1 MERDTGVRRSLRTP
15 RAAGIAGVLFG
26 LLLTAALVLVRLGAP
41 GDPADVGAGLADP
54 GRRRLVMLALNL
66 VPFAGIAFLWFI
78 GVVRDRIGP
87 REDRF
92 FATVF
97 LGSGLLFV
105 GMLFVA
111 TGVATGVLADA
122 AARPG
127 RATDGWVLGQRIG
140 AVIMHTY
147 AMRMSAVFTIST
159 AAIGL
164 RTGFV
169 PRWLGFSGYA
179 VAVIL
184 LLGIGLTR
192 WVEVLFPFWIL
203 LLSLHI
209 LLESLKGSQRDPL
222 GAARGAPPAGCEGGG
237 REERSWPDRA
247 IPRSTRSTVSFRQA
261 CVN

>member
-1 MERDTGVRRSLRTP
+1 MSLMEQDAGVRRSLRTP
-15 RAAGIAGVLFG
+15 RAAGIAGVLFA
-26 LLLTAALVLVRLGAP
+26 LLLTAALVLVRLAAP
-41 GDPADVGAGLADP
+41 GDRADVGASLADP
-54 GRRRLVMLALNL
+54 GRRRLVILALKL

-78 GVVRDRIGP
+78 GVVRDQIGQ

-105 GMLFVA
+105 AMLFVA

-127 RATDGWVLGQRIG
+127 GATDSWVLWQKIG

-147 AMRMSAVFTIST
+147 AMRMGAVFTILT
-159 AAIGL
+159 ATIGL
-164 RTGFV
+164 RTSFI
-169 PRWLGFSGYA
+169 PRWLEFSGYA

-184 LLGIGLTR
+184 LLGIDLTR

-209 LLESLKGSQRDPL
+209 LVESFKGGQGNRVH
-222 GAARGAPPAGCEGGG
+222 GAVGKR
-237 REERSWPDRA
+237 
-247 IPRSTRSTVSFRQA
+247 T
-261 CVN
+261 